1 MRTIDF
7 RGLSK
12 RLAQAATEIRH
23 RRQSLMQATS
33 LRLRELRHNR
43 DWSIMRRRRDDA
55 LEIYVAQAHASTGHE
70 VADHIANV
78 VHKRLMRLSQ
88 TKNFETDKDPVEA
101 LHDFRVASRRLRAF
115 VDVFEP
121 LLDPATVRRAKRPL
135 RKITRTVRGMR
146 DCDVQMGLL
155 RERHGRAASDIE
167 RIALEDLI
175 ATTTALRKREARLLR
190 RRMRRLDLGEVNF
203 ALCAILGMTVT
214 RLPPP
219 GSQTSHL
226 SLELLEPFTQP
237 GLAQRPP
244 DDGLEHAD
252 HLHQLRIRLK
262 KLRYALE
269 LFEPAL
275 GTAFE
280 QLYAPVESLQE
291 LLGHHHDLVVL
302 TEVIANR
309 RHHLERDNRSTLAQA
324 LGTFE
329 QRLIDERQVLVAQYR
344 DQGFDLESWRRTLR
358 GQLEPDA
365 SQWLVQG
372 PGGAI

>member
-7 RGLSK
+7 RGLSR

-23 RRQSLMQATS
+23 RRQSLIQATGE
-33 LRLRELRHNR
+33 RLRELSHNR

-55 LEIYVAQAHASTGHE
+55 LELYVARAHASTGHE

-78 VHKRLMRLSQ
+78 VHKRLTRLSQ

-115 VDVFEP
+115 VNVFEP
-121 LLDPATVRRAKRPL
+121 LLDPATARRAKRPL
-135 RKITRTVRGMR
+135 RKITRTVRGTR

-155 RERHGRAASDIE
+155 RERHGRAASAIE

-175 ATTTALRKREARLLR
+175 ATTAAQRKREARLLR

-203 ALCAILGMTVT
+203 SLCAILGMTIT

-219 GSQTSHL
+219 GAQTSHL
-226 SLELLEPFTQP
+226 SLELLEPFAQP
-237 GLAQRPP
+237 GPTERPL

-252 HLHQLRIRLK
+252 YLHQLRIRLK

-275 GTAFE
+275 GSTFE
-280 QLYAPVESLQE
+280 QLYAPVEALQE

-302 TEVIANR
+302 TEIIATR
-309 RHHLERDNRSTLAQA
+309 RRHLERDNRSTLAQA
-324 LGTFE
+324 LGTLE
-329 QRLIDERQVLVAQYR
+329 QQLIDERQVLVAQYR
-344 DQGFDLESWRRTLR
+344 DQEFDLESWRRTLH
-358 GQLEPDA
+358 GQLEA
-365 SQWLVQG
+365 NTSQWVVH
-372 PGGAI
+372 